1 MKKGFSQGVCAI
13 TDAELINSTPS
24 AHYEAVLAR
33 LDSEDREVIER
44 LRTRLTGIRNI
55 GPAGAADLIIRMGM
69 VSCYGG

>member
-44 LRTRLTGIRNI
+44 LRARRT
-55 GPAGAADLIIRMGM
+55 
-69 VSCYGG
+69 